1 MRVKLVH
8 SGENDSRGR
17 RSSTN
22 LASPYLSRD
31 EYSEL
36 QITSLRLLKPSFAF
50 WPVDEEKMKKLLEA
64 KLNT

>member
-8 SGENDSRGR
+8 SGENDSKGR

-36 QITSLRLLKPSFAF
+36 QITSLWLLKPSFAF
-50 WPVDEEKMKKLLEA
+50 WPIDVKNYG
-64 KLNT
+64 KLN